1 MNTTARMK
9 SIPYEPAPRREG
21 IMFEQI
27 VTVKRIVCTTV
38 ALLMFSLM
46 ALGLSTAHGSG
57 TSSWNHNFEPARD
70 QAQRLNKPLLVMI
83 ARTGCHACEEMEQ
96 NLANST
102 ARRALSGAV
111 KVRLESAEYPQMT
124 RRYAAGG
131 TPTTL
136 VFAPGRYNAPV
147 YSYTGVMDR
156 GTIVQLGRSID
167 SF

>member
-1 MNTTARMK
+1 
-9 SIPYEPAPRREG
+9 
-21 IMFEQI
+21 MFEQI